1 MLLPGGTKPHQK
13 RRYLVLPNSPLGWLP
28 RHRPSIC
35 LFLLEINPINRVFL
49 PLLASLLELP

>member
-1 MLLPGGTKPHQK
+1 MLLPGGIKPHQK

-49 PLLASLLELP
+49 PLLAELP